1 MLEGGHGLKVK
12 KLMQKNLLYLFLIIG
27 SVMFIM
33 PIVWMIST
41 SLKGEGDIFTLPPE
55 WIPKVFQWSNYVDA
69 VNSFPF
75 FWYTINSVIVT
86 GISVIGGVL
95 SSAFVAYAFAK
106 LRWPGRDIWF
116 IVLIATMMLPPQIT
130 MVPLFIFYS
139 KLDLVNTYLP
149 LILPH
154 LFGSAFYVFLIRQ
167 FYKSIPK
174 ELDEAAKIDGA
185 SELYIWSRIYIPLSK
200 PVLATCAIFLFM
212 FTWNDFL
219 GPLIYL
225 MDPDKFTLQLGLRS
239 FQQQYGTRWNV
250 MMAASLLVAL
260 PTILMFFSF
269 QKYFIKGAAVS
280 GIKG

>member
-1 MLEGGHGLKVK
+1 MDLKK
-12 KLMQKNLLYLFLIIG
+12 MKFFPKLITYLLLILGSIVFLA
-27 SVMFIM
+27 

-41 SLKGEGDIFTLPPE
+41 SLKGEGDIFTIPPK
-55 WIPKVFQWSNYVDA
+55 WIPEVFQWSNYVDA

-75 FWYTINSVIVT
+75 FRYTVNSVIIT
-86 GISVIGGVL
+86 AASVIGGVI

-116 IVLIATMMLPPQIT
+116 IILIATMMLPPQIT

-139 KLDLVNTYLP
+139 KLDWINTYLP

-154 LFGSAFYVFLIRQ
+154 FFGSAFYIFLIRQ
-167 FYKSIPK
+167 FYRSVPK

-185 SELYIWSRIYIPLSK
+185 SAFYIWSRIYMPLSK
-200 PVLATCAIFLFM
+200 PVLATTAIFIFM

-225 MDPDKFTLQLGLRS
+225 MDSDKFTLQLGLRG

-250 MMAASLLVAL
+250 MMAASVLVAL
-260 PTILMFFSF
+260 PTIVVFFAF
-269 QKYFIKGAAVS
+269 QKYFIRGAAVS
-280 GIKG
+280 GVKG

>member
-1 MLEGGHGLKVK
+1 MDLKK
-12 KLMQKNLLYLFLIIG
+12 MKFFPKLITYLLLILGSIVFLA
-27 SVMFIM
+27 

-41 SLKGEGDIFTLPPE
+41 SLKGEGDIFTIPPK
-55 WIPKVFQWSNYVDA
+55 WIPEVFQWSNYVDA

-75 FWYTINSVIVT
+75 FRYTVNSVIIT
-86 GISVIGGVL
+86 AASVIGGVI

-116 IVLIATMMLPPQIT
+116 IILIATMMLPPQIT

-139 KLDLVNTYLP
+139 KLDWINTYLP

-154 LFGSAFYVFLIRQ
+154 FFGSAFYIFLIRQ
-167 FYKSIPK
+167 FYKSVPK

-185 SELYIWSRIYIPLSK
+185 SAFYIWSRIYIPLSK
-200 PVLATCAIFLFM
+200 PVLATTAIFIFM

-225 MDPDKFTLQLGLRS
+225 MDSDKFTLQLGLRG

-250 MMAASLLVAL
+250 MMAASVLVAL
-260 PTILMFFSF
+260 PTIVVFFAF
-269 QKYFIKGAAVS
+269 QKYFIRGAAVS
-280 GIKG
+280 GVKG

>member
-1 MLEGGHGLKVK
+1 MDLKK
-12 KLMQKNLLYLFLIIG
+12 MKFFPKLITYLLLILGSIVFLA
-27 SVMFIM
+27 

-41 SLKGEGDIFTLPPE
+41 SLKGEGDIFTIPPK
-55 WIPKVFQWSNYVDA
+55 WIPEVFQWSNYVDA

-75 FWYTINSVIVT
+75 FRYTVNSVIIT
-86 GISVIGGVL
+86 AASVIGGVI

-116 IVLIATMMLPPQIT
+116 IILIATMMLPPQIT

-139 KLDLVNTYLP
+139 KLDWINTYLP

-154 LFGSAFYVFLIRQ
+154 FFGSAFYIFLIRQ
-167 FYKSIPK
+167 FYRSVPK

-185 SELYIWSRIYIPLSK
+185 SAFYIWSRIYIPLSK
-200 PVLATCAIFLFM
+200 PVLATTAIFIFM

-225 MDPDKFTLQLGLRS
+225 MDSDKFTLQLGLRG

-250 MMAASLLVAL
+250 MMAASVLVAL
-260 PTILMFFSF
+260 PTIVVFFAF
-269 QKYFIKGAAVS
+269 QKYFIRGAAVS
-280 GIKG
+280 GVKG

>member
-1 MLEGGHGLKVK
+1 MKAR
-12 KLMQKNLLYLFLIIG
+12 KLFHKILTFIILIAG
-27 SVMFIM
+27 SVVFVA
-33 PIVWMIST
+33 PIIWMIST
-41 SLKGEGDIFTLPPE
+41 SLKGEGDIFTLPPK
-55 WIPKVFQWSNYVDA
+55 WIPEVFQWSNYVDA
-69 VNSFPF
+69 IQSFPF
-75 FWYTINSVIVT
+75 LRYTMNSVIITV
-86 GISVIGGVL
+86 ISVVGGVF
-95 SSAFVAYAFAK
+95 SSALVAYAFAK

-139 KLDLVNTYLP
+139 KLELVDTFLP
-149 LILPH
+149 LVLPH

-167 FYKSIPK
+167 FFKSIPR

-185 SELYIWSRIYIPLSK
+185 SDLYIWSRIYIPLSK

-225 MDPDKFTLQLGLRS
+225 MNPDKFTLQLGLRG

-280 GIKG
+280 GVKG

>member
-1 MLEGGHGLKVK
+1 MDLKK
-12 KLMQKNLLYLFLIIG
+12 MKFFPKLITYLLLILGSIVFLA
-27 SVMFIM
+27 

-41 SLKGEGDIFTLPPE
+41 SLKGEGDIFTIPPK
-55 WIPKVFQWSNYVDA
+55 WITQVFQRNNYVDA

-75 FWYTINSVIVT
+75 FRYTVNSVIIT
-86 GISVIGGVL
+86 AASVIGGVI

-116 IVLIATMMLPPQIT
+116 IILIATMMLPPQIT

-139 KLDLVNTYLP
+139 KLDWINTYLP

-154 LFGSAFYVFLIRQ
+154 FFGSAFYIFLIRQ
-167 FYKSIPK
+167 FYKSVPK

-185 SELYIWSRIYIPLSK
+185 SAFYIWSRIYIPLSK
-200 PVLATCAIFLFM
+200 PVLATTAIFIFM

-225 MDPDKFTLQLGLRS
+225 MDSDKFTLQLGLRG

-250 MMAASLLVAL
+250 MMAASVLVAL
-260 PTILMFFSF
+260 PTIVVFFAF
-269 QKYFIKGAAVS
+269 QKYFIRGAAVS
-280 GIKG
+280 GVKG